1 MYADATHPRRAC
13 WCGAGGVSGCVRQRH
28 AYRCSRL
35 LAGVLLIVGALTLA
49 VSTVPAAWAAG
60 AVASSDEPV
69 YLLNAM
75 YSLSDYNAK
84 HAKALWLG
92 IDSALHAVGYTAARG
107 RPIKIIEPDPTDDLS
122 DIVAVVLKALKDYP
136 TLLGVIGPYSDTR
149 LGAVLISPEIQ
160 NSGLMFLG
168 PFTGSS
174 SMRVWNENLY
184 FMRAEPR
191 LEIMAMVKHIANTFR
206 ARRTAFMYLTGE
218 QYGSFEHK
226 SLVELMTS
234 LSLDPPAVYSAS
246 YSTSTAVNMTAF
258 DAMADTRPQV
268 IIIWG
273 IPAGQVEELLKVVL
287 TDPRTSS
294 AYIMPSFALQQMTF
308 QVYYDLAMAGKL
320 TPVDGQII
328 SSATSFPLTEP
339 ASVHLRVFR
348 AQMGEYMVKTG
359 RVDASLWA
367 DEAKAVQQYGP
378 WEHEA
383 SSSDSAAYV
392 NNFFNEHPCVTQ
404 LMIAGW
410 ISGSLIAQTLAE
422 ENRIANRTAYRQYM
436 FSQQR
441 YIVGED
447 FVLGDYGG
455 PLDRA
460 VWTVITESGVSFTQ
474 KNCYS
479 DGTTLP
485 RPLNFLTLIFAEHPL
500 LAQVGLTFK
509 TSISTLVAYLKYNA
523 SPVNG
528 ATLNV
533 TDTTPQAL
541 HDAVTTNYTTDVV
554 VGVTVKGMNVDGYLV
569 PSPIHPRP
577 HLVELLRNYVYLMP
591 TLEQQMFVL
600 YAKLSAVR
608 GVTSIDSAV
617 HMILHGYA
625 SDEVANITAVLRKS
639 AATFNYD
646 NPTVTAVPSTKTV
659 GSALARG
666 QINFVLAVT
675 AADVADIVDFLVEE
689 KTSIVV
695 IVFDDLVI
703 QYPTLVTALKSKP
716 ASVQARVITFT
727 NLPLW
732 SDTSESAHAA
742 SKLLTVFH
750 DALPD
755 PSQHTPGF
763 LSAVLTGSFCASM
776 RRLADSVHSTSLT
789 DMVYR
794 EGSVTTFAEP
804 FGRFQWG
811 CTTTPTDRFC
821 VYHNYGAQGI
831 VMLSVQRMLDP
842 TIACADTCAARRC
855 HCGHA
860 LLTVILL
867 AVAGLALYCCM
878 DNRNNDAAPK
888 DGDEPVTLLFT
899 DIESSTALWAAL
911 PQLMSDAIAAHH
923 RVIRQ
928 LVKKYGCYEV
938 KTIGD
943 SFMIACRS
951 AHSAVSL
958 ACEIQTK
965 LLKHDWGT
973 EALDRAYR
981 EFELARVTRG
991 YDYYGDT
998 SNMAARTEAVANGGQ
1013 AVATEAAWWALS
1025 NDERA
1030 GIAHTAMGPQGLRG
1044 VPFAVE
1050 MFQLNAVPGRRHAA
1064 LRTEIEAILPDDTAT
1079 DTASSAAGALLSSV
1093 GTINGPAAGIAF
1105 VLASCFAPYPVAQ
1118 RVRELQPLLSK
1129 WGVGAPPR
1137 SRLVSEEDY
1146 CQGLMNRLAIRI
1158 ATVSQ
1163 ARCPVGNNGAA
1174 VDLDVQHAGTAEVM
1188 NPLLGEG
1195 SFISDGARARHSGLT
1210 ASLSDLRSVMCAARI
1225 EESPAATSGLRGD
1238 DLVRIVTRLLTP
1250 LAHCSGNV
1258 SSPQPQR
1265 LAAVACRLCEAATC
1279 VPMLATPGWR
1289 FADCG
1294 ALTLAVST
1302 VPPVYLLNAM
1312 YALSDYNAKHA
1323 KALWLGIDSALHAVG
1338 YTAARGRPIK
1348 IIEPDPTDDLSDIV
1362 AVVLKALKDYPT
1374 LLGVIGPS
1382 MRVWN
1387 ENVYFMRA
1395 EPRLEIMAMQYGSFE
1410 HKSLVELMTSLSL
1423 DPPAHA
1429 VNMTAFDAMA
1439 DTRPQVII
1447 IWGIPAGQVV
1457 ELLKQMTF
1465 QVYYDLAMAGKLTPG
1480 VQGADGEYMVKTG
1493 RVDASLWADEA
1504 KAVQQYG
1511 PWEHEASSSD
1521 SAAYVNNFFNEHPC
1535 VTQLMIAGWI
1545 SGSLIAQTLAEEN
1558 RIANRTAYRQYM
1570 FSQQRYIVGEDFV
1583 LGDYGGPCNGVA
1595 EFLGAV
1601 CYCNQ
1606 GGHSAVLSRLDRAVW
1621 TVITESGV
1629 SFTQKNC
1636 YSDGT
1641 TLPRPLNFL
1650 TLIFAE
1656 HPLLAQVGLTFK
1668 TSISTL
1674 VAYLQYN
1681 ASPVNAATLNVT
1693 DTTPQALHDAVTTNY
1708 TTDVVVG
1715 VTVKGMNVDGYLV
1728 PSPIH
1733 PRPHLVEL
1741 LRNYVY
1747 LMPTLEQQ
1755 MFVLYAKLSAV
1766 RGVTSIDSAVHMILH
1781 GYASDEVANITAVLR
1796 KSAATFNYD
1805 NPTVTAVPSTKTVGS
1820 ALAHGQINFVLAVTA
1835 ADVADI
1841 VDFLVEE
1848 KTSIVVIVFDDLVI
1862 QYPTLVTALKSKP
1875 ASVQA
1880 RVITFTNLPLWS
1892 DTSESAHAASKLL
1905 TVFHDALP
1913 DPSQHTPGFLS
1924 AVLTGSF
1931 CASMRRLADSVHSTS
1946 LTDMVYREGS
1956 VTTFAE
1962 PFGRFQWGCTTT
1974 PTDRFCV
1981 YHNYGAQGIVMLSV
1995 QRMLDPTV
2003 PQLSSPMTPTM
2014 DYRPRQRSHAL
2025 TPAQRGGAIAG
2036 IALLTVIL
2044 LAVAGLAL
2052 YCCMDNRNNDAA
2064 PKDGDEPVTLLFT
2077 DIESST
2083 ALWAAL
2089 PQLMSDA
2096 IAAHHRVIRQLVK
2109 KYGCY
2114 EVKTIGDSFMIACRS
2129 AHSAVSLA
2137 CEIQTKLLKHDWGTE
2152 ALDRAYREFELAR
2165 VTRGYDYYG
2174 DTSNMAAR
2182 TEAVANGGQV
2192 VATEAAW
2199 WALSN
2204 DERAGIAHT
2213 AMGPQGLRG
2222 VPFAVE
2228 MFQLNAVPGRRHAAL
2243 RTEIEAI
2250 LPDDTATDTASSAAG
2265 ALLSSVGT
2273 INGPAAGIAFVLA
2286 SCFAPYPVA
2295 QRVRELQPLLSKWGV
2310 GAPPRSRLVSEE
2322 DYCQGL
2328 MNRLAIRIATVSQA
2342 RCPVGNNGAAVDLDV
2357 QHAGTAEVM
2366 NPLLGEGSFISDGAR
2381 ARHSGLTASLSDLR
2395 SVMCAARIEESP
2407 AATSGLRGDD
2417 LVRIVTRLLTPLAHC
2432 SGNVSSPQPQRLAAV
2447 FLRWPVVACCTAA
2460 QL

>member
-35 LAGVLLIVGALTLA
+35 LAGVLLIAGALTLA
-49 VSTVPAAWAAG
+49 VSTAPVAWAAG
-60 AVASSDEPV
+60 ALASPDEPV

-75 YSLSDYNAK
+75 YALSDYNAK

-92 IDSALHAVGYTAARG
+92 IDSALHEVGYTAARG

-136 TLLGVIGPYSDTR
+136 TLLGVIGPYSDTS
-149 LGAVLISPEIQ
+149 LGAVLNSPEIR

-174 SMRVWNENLY
+174 SMRVWSENVY

-206 ARRTAFMYLTGE
+206 ARRTALMYLTGE

-226 SLVELMTS
+226 SLVELMAS

-246 YSTSTAVNMTAF
+246 YSTNNAVNMTAF

-273 IPAGQVEELLKVVL
+273 IPAGQVVELLKVVL

-294 AYIMPSFALQQMTF
+294 AYIMSSFALQQMTF

-320 TPVDGQII
+320 TPVDGQIM

-455 PLDRA
+455 P
-460 VWTVITESGVSFTQ
+460 
-474 KNCYS
+474 
-479 DGTTLP
+479 
-485 RPLNFLTLIFAEHPL
+485 
-500 LAQVGLTFK
+500 
-509 TSISTLVAYLKYNA
+509 
-523 SPVNG
+523 
-528 ATLNV
+528 
-533 TDTTPQAL
+533 
-541 HDAVTTNYTTDVV
+541 
-554 VGVTVKGMNVDGYLV
+554 
-569 PSPIHPRP
+569 
-577 HLVELLRNYVYLMP
+577 
-591 TLEQQMFVL
+591 
-600 YAKLSAVR
+600 
-608 GVTSIDSAV
+608 
-617 HMILHGYA
+617 
-625 SDEVANITAVLRKS
+625 
-639 AATFNYD
+639 
-646 NPTVTAVPSTKTV
+646 
-659 GSALARG
+659 
-666 QINFVLAVT
+666 
-675 AADVADIVDFLVEE
+675 
-689 KTSIVV
+689 
-695 IVFDDLVI
+695 
-703 QYPTLVTALKSKP
+703 
-716 ASVQARVITFT
+716 
-727 NLPLW
+727 
-732 SDTSESAHAA
+732 
-742 SKLLTVFH
+742 
-750 DALPD
+750 
-755 PSQHTPGF
+755 
-763 LSAVLTGSFCASM
+763 
-776 RRLADSVHSTSLT
+776 
-789 DMVYR
+789 
-794 EGSVTTFAEP
+794 
-804 FGRFQWG
+804 
-811 CTTTPTDRFC
+811 
-821 VYHNYGAQGI
+821 
-831 VMLSVQRMLDP
+831 
-842 TIACADTCAARRC
+842 
-855 HCGHA
+855 
-860 LLTVILL
+860 
-867 AVAGLALYCCM
+867 
-878 DNRNNDAAPK
+878 
-888 DGDEPVTLLFT
+888 
-899 DIESSTALWAAL
+899 
-911 PQLMSDAIAAHH
+911 
-923 RVIRQ
+923 
-928 LVKKYGCYEV
+928 
-938 KTIGD
+938 
-943 SFMIACRS
+943 
-951 AHSAVSL
+951 
-958 ACEIQTK
+958 
-965 LLKHDWGT
+965 
-973 EALDRAYR
+973 
-981 EFELARVTRG
+981 
-991 YDYYGDT
+991 
-998 SNMAARTEAVANGGQ
+998 
-1013 AVATEAAWWALS
+1013 
-1025 NDERA
+1025 
-1030 GIAHTAMGPQGLRG
+1030 
-1044 VPFAVE
+1044 
-1050 MFQLNAVPGRRHAA
+1050 
-1064 LRTEIEAILPDDTAT
+1064 
-1079 DTASSAAGALLSSV
+1079 
-1093 GTINGPAAGIAF
+1093 
-1105 VLASCFAPYPVAQ
+1105 
-1118 RVRELQPLLSK
+1118 
-1129 WGVGAPPR
+1129 
-1137 SRLVSEEDY
+1137 
-1146 CQGLMNRLAIRI
+1146 
-1158 ATVSQ
+1158 
-1163 ARCPVGNNGAA
+1163 
-1174 VDLDVQHAGTAEVM
+1174 
-1188 NPLLGEG
+1188 
-1195 SFISDGARARHSGLT
+1195 
-1210 ASLSDLRSVMCAARI
+1210 
-1225 EESPAATSGLRGD
+1225 
-1238 DLVRIVTRLLTP
+1238 
-1250 LAHCSGNV
+1250 
-1258 SSPQPQR
+1258 
-1265 LAAVACRLCEAATC
+1265 
-1279 VPMLATPGWR
+1279 
-1289 FADCG
+1289 
-1294 ALTLAVST
+1294 
-1302 VPPVYLLNAM
+1302 
-1312 YALSDYNAKHA
+1312 
-1323 KALWLGIDSALHAVG
+1323 
-1338 YTAARGRPIK
+1338 
-1348 IIEPDPTDDLSDIV
+1348 
-1362 AVVLKALKDYPT
+1362 
-1374 LLGVIGPS
+1374 
-1382 MRVWN
+1382 
-1387 ENVYFMRA
+1387 
-1395 EPRLEIMAMQYGSFE
+1395 
-1410 HKSLVELMTSLSL
+1410 
-1423 DPPAHA
+1423 
-1429 VNMTAFDAMA
+1429 
-1439 DTRPQVII
+1439 
-1447 IWGIPAGQVV
+1447 
-1457 ELLKQMTF
+1457 
-1465 QVYYDLAMAGKLTPG
+1465 
-1480 VQGADGEYMVKTG
+1480 
-1493 RVDASLWADEA
+1493 
-1504 KAVQQYG
+1504 
-1511 PWEHEASSSD
+1511 
-1521 SAAYVNNFFNEHPC
+1521 
-1535 VTQLMIAGWI
+1535 
-1545 SGSLIAQTLAEEN
+1545 
-1558 RIANRTAYRQYM
+1558 
-1570 FSQQRYIVGEDFV
+1570 
-1583 LGDYGGPCNGVA
+1583 CNGVA
-1595 EFLGAV
+1595 KFLGAV

-2165 VTRGYDYYG
+2165 VDTLDDYEPPTARLSEEEYAALWCGLRVRVGIHTGLTDIRYDEVTRGYDYYG

-2381 ARHSGLTASLSDLR
+2381 ARHSGLTAVPPSAEPSAMR
-2395 SVMCAARIEESP
+2395 MRRVGRKVPERPTVCNV
-2407 AATSGLRGDD
+2407 RG
-2417 LVRIVTRLLTPLAHC
+2417 AH
-2432 SGNVSSPQPQRLAAV
+2432 
-2447 FLRWPVVACCTAA
+2447 
-2460 QL
+2460 

>member
-60 AVASSDEPV
+60 ALASSDEPV

-107 RPIKIIEPDPTDDLS
+107 RPIKIIEPDPKDDLS

-149 LGAVLISPEIQ
+149 LGAVLSSPEIQ

-174 SMRVWNENLY
+174 VMRVWNETLY

-294 AYIMPSFALQQMTF
+294 AYIMSSFALQQMTF

-367 DEAKAVQQYGP
+367 DEAKAVRQYGP

-422 ENRIANRTAYRQYM
+422 VRSIANRTAYRQYV

-441 YIVGED
+441 YIIGED

-455 PLDRA
+455 PCNGVAEFLGAVCYCNQGGHSAVLSRLDRA

-479 DGTTLP
+479 DETTLP
-485 RPLNFLTLIFAEHPL
+485 RPLNFLTLSFTDYPALSRVAYNFQDAIQAFVKYSNFVEREVTFGTINVTEDTAQSL
-500 LAQVGLTFK
+500 LAGSLEDETVDMV
-509 TSISTLVAYLKYNA
+509 SSTLVR
-523 SPVNG
+523 
-528 ATLNV
+528 
-533 TDTTPQAL
+533 
-541 HDAVTTNYTTDVV
+541 
-554 VGVTVKGMNVDGYLV
+554 GVDVDGYLV
-569 PSPIHPRP
+569 LSPIHPRP

-608 GVTSIDSAV
+608 GVTLIDSAV

-639 AATFNYD
+639 AAAFNYD

-659 GSALARG
+659 GSALVRG

-732 SDTSESAHAA
+732 SDTSESAHA
-742 SKLLTVFH
+742 LNPILRIFH
-750 DALPD
+750 GAMQD
-755 PSQHTPGF
+755 PANYTPGL
-763 LSAVLTGSFCASM
+763 LSNVATAVFMLQVVSDTPGGNTSAFKKTIYSTGVISS
-776 RRLADSVHSTSLT
+776 RGLS
-789 DMVYR
+789 
-794 EGSVTTFAEP
+794 

-842 TIACADTCAARRC
+842 TVPQLSSPMTPTMEYRPRQRRHALTPAQRGGAIA
-855 HCGHA
+855 GSA

-973 EALDRAYR
+973 EALDHAYC
-981 EFELARVTRG
+981 EFELARVDTLDDYEPPTARLSEEEYAALWCGLRVRVGIHTGLTDIRYDEVTKG

-1013 AVATEAAWWALS
+1013 VVATEAAWWALS

-1030 GIAHTAMGPQGLRG
+1030 GIAHTAMGPRGLRG

-1105 VLASCFAPYPVAQ
+1105 VLASCFAPYPAAQ

-1163 ARCPVGNNGAA
+1163 ARCPVDNNGAA

-1195 SFISDGARARHSGLT
+1195 SCISDGARARHSGLT
-1210 ASLSDLRSVMCAARI
+1210 AVPLSAEPSAMRESRVWRRSLPCGLFPSTTSLEKDQRSMSAVGWEDNVLPFTAQASRRLS
-1225 EESPAATSGLRGD
+1225 EEHNSRSASISCEVVV
-1238 DLVRIVTRLLTP
+1238 VRMPMKLGRRRRPSLLEP
-1250 LAHCSGNV
+1250 LAED
-1258 SSPQPQR
+1258 
-1265 LAAVACRLCEAATC
+1265 LTEEA
-1279 VPMLATPGWR
+1279 
-1289 FADCG
+1289 
-1294 ALTLAVST
+1294 
-1302 VPPVYLLNAM
+1302 
-1312 YALSDYNAKHA
+1312 
-1323 KALWLGIDSALHAVG
+1323 
-1338 YTAARGRPIK
+1338 
-1348 IIEPDPTDDLSDIV
+1348 
-1362 AVVLKALKDYPT
+1362 
-1374 LLGVIGPS
+1374 
-1382 MRVWN
+1382 
-1387 ENVYFMRA
+1387 
-1395 EPRLEIMAMQYGSFE
+1395 
-1410 HKSLVELMTSLSL
+1410 
-1423 DPPAHA
+1423 
-1429 VNMTAFDAMA
+1429 
-1439 DTRPQVII
+1439 
-1447 IWGIPAGQVV
+1447 
-1457 ELLKQMTF
+1457 
-1465 QVYYDLAMAGKLTPG
+1465 
-1480 VQGADGEYMVKTG
+1480 
-1493 RVDASLWADEA
+1493 
-1504 KAVQQYG
+1504 
-1511 PWEHEASSSD
+1511 
-1521 SAAYVNNFFNEHPC
+1521 
-1535 VTQLMIAGWI
+1535 
-1545 SGSLIAQTLAEEN
+1545 
-1558 RIANRTAYRQYM
+1558 
-1570 FSQQRYIVGEDFV
+1570 
-1583 LGDYGGPCNGVA
+1583 
-1595 EFLGAV
+1595 
-1601 CYCNQ
+1601 
-1606 GGHSAVLSRLDRAVW
+1606 
-1621 TVITESGV
+1621 
-1629 SFTQKNC
+1629 
-1636 YSDGT
+1636 
-1641 TLPRPLNFL
+1641 
-1650 TLIFAE
+1650 
-1656 HPLLAQVGLTFK
+1656 
-1668 TSISTL
+1668 
-1674 VAYLQYN
+1674 
-1681 ASPVNAATLNVT
+1681 
-1693 DTTPQALHDAVTTNY
+1693 
-1708 TTDVVVG
+1708 
-1715 VTVKGMNVDGYLV
+1715 
-1728 PSPIH
+1728 
-1733 PRPHLVEL
+1733 
-1741 LRNYVY
+1741 
-1747 LMPTLEQQ
+1747 
-1755 MFVLYAKLSAV
+1755 
-1766 RGVTSIDSAVHMILH
+1766 
-1781 GYASDEVANITAVLR
+1781 
-1796 KSAATFNYD
+1796 
-1805 NPTVTAVPSTKTVGS
+1805 
-1820 ALAHGQINFVLAVTA
+1820 
-1835 ADVADI
+1835 
-1841 VDFLVEE
+1841 
-1848 KTSIVVIVFDDLVI
+1848 
-1862 QYPTLVTALKSKP
+1862 
-1875 ASVQA
+1875 
-1880 RVITFTNLPLWS
+1880 
-1892 DTSESAHAASKLL
+1892 
-1905 TVFHDALP
+1905 
-1913 DPSQHTPGFLS
+1913 
-1924 AVLTGSF
+1924 
-1931 CASMRRLADSVHSTS
+1931 
-1946 LTDMVYREGS
+1946 
-1956 VTTFAE
+1956 
-1962 PFGRFQWGCTTT
+1962 
-1974 PTDRFCV
+1974 
-1981 YHNYGAQGIVMLSV
+1981 
-1995 QRMLDPTV
+1995 
-2003 PQLSSPMTPTM
+2003 
-2014 DYRPRQRSHAL
+2014 
-2025 TPAQRGGAIAG
+2025 
-2036 IALLTVIL
+2036 
-2044 LAVAGLAL
+2044 
-2052 YCCMDNRNNDAA
+2052 
-2064 PKDGDEPVTLLFT
+2064 
-2077 DIESST
+2077 
-2083 ALWAAL
+2083 
-2089 PQLMSDA
+2089 
-2096 IAAHHRVIRQLVK
+2096 
-2109 KYGCY
+2109 
-2114 EVKTIGDSFMIACRS
+2114 
-2129 AHSAVSLA
+2129 
-2137 CEIQTKLLKHDWGTE
+2137 
-2152 ALDRAYREFELAR
+2152 
-2165 VTRGYDYYG
+2165 
-2174 DTSNMAAR
+2174 
-2182 TEAVANGGQV
+2182 
-2192 VATEAAW
+2192 
-2199 WALSN
+2199 
-2204 DERAGIAHT
+2204 
-2213 AMGPQGLRG
+2213 
-2222 VPFAVE
+2222 
-2228 MFQLNAVPGRRHAAL
+2228 
-2243 RTEIEAI
+2243 
-2250 LPDDTATDTASSAAG
+2250 
-2265 ALLSSVGT
+2265 
-2273 INGPAAGIAFVLA
+2273 
-2286 SCFAPYPVA
+2286 
-2295 QRVRELQPLLSKWGV
+2295 
-2310 GAPPRSRLVSEE
+2310 
-2322 DYCQGL
+2322 
-2328 MNRLAIRIATVSQA
+2328 
-2342 RCPVGNNGAAVDLDV
+2342 
-2357 QHAGTAEVM
+2357 
-2366 NPLLGEGSFISDGAR
+2366 
-2381 ARHSGLTASLSDLR
+2381 
-2395 SVMCAARIEESP
+2395 
-2407 AATSGLRGDD
+2407 
-2417 LVRIVTRLLTPLAHC
+2417 
-2432 SGNVSSPQPQRLAAV
+2432 
-2447 FLRWPVVACCTAA
+2447 
-2460 QL
+2460 